1 MKKTFI
7 FYTDWIDYTQEMNRE
22 EKWLFLET
30 ILAYQ
35 NWEELPK
42 DINTIKFIWSR
53 VQKQL
58 NEDNIKWSEELIKR
72 KEAWKLWGL
81 ASATKSKQVL
91 PSATKSKQVLPSA
104 TKSKQVLP
112 SATKSKQLP
121 ADNDNDNENEN
132 ENENDNVNINDNKV
146 KVNNKIISKDIIE
159 QSSISIKKDNRNID
173 INKMQEFIKEK
184 VENYWFAY
192 NPWQYERGRLQNI
205 LTWKEI
211 NSFAEKHNMNI
222 YEFTENIINLS
233 VRLDFWRWKINNAET
248 LYKFYAK
255 VYNEAVKIKSE
266 RKKPRGC

>member
-81 ASATKSKQVL
+81 ASASKSQQVVA
-91 PSATKSKQVLPSA
+91 SASKSQQVVASA
-104 TKSKQVLP
+104 SKSQQVVA
-112 SATKSKQLP
+112 SASKSQQLP
-121 ADNDNDNENEN
+121 ADNDNDND
-132 ENENDNVNINDNKV
+132 NDNVNINDNKV

-159 QSSISIKKDNRNID
+159 ETSISIKKDNRNLE

-184 VENYWFAY
+184 VENYWLAY
-192 NPWQYERGRLQNI
+192 KPWQYERSRLQNI

-211 NSFAEKHNMNI
+211 NSFAEKHNMDI
-222 YEFTENIINLS
+222 YEFTEKIIHLS
-233 VRLDFWRWKINNAET
+233 VKLDFWRWKINNAET